1 MIDTVLL
8 AAAVALLVAVLALLA
23 ALLRRG
29 AAAVDLA
36 PLLAK
41 LAAAERAQER
51 AERALRDEMGRSR
64 EEGAAAARGLRGEVA
79 ASLKGFSDSV
89 GRYLAQVA
97 QWQKGQMD
105 TMAQQVAAL
114 SAGTDQRM
122 EQLRATVEERLERI
136 REGNERHLEEMRRTV
151 DEKLQ
156 GTLEARL
163 GESFRLVTAQL
174 EQVHRGLGEMQ
185 TLAAGVGDLKRV
197 LQNVKVRGGWG
208 EVQLG
213 SLLEQCL
220 HRDQYD
226 VNVATREGSD
236 ERVEFAI
243 RLPGRGEA
251 DAPVWLPIDAKF
263 PLEDYTRL
271 VDAHDRADPEAADA
285 AARQLEARIRLS
297 AREVSEKY
305 LHPPRTTDFAIL
317 FLPTEGLYAEVVRR
331 PGLVDALQR
340 DSRVLV
346 AGPTTLWALLSSL
359 QMGFRTLAI
368 QKRSGEVWAVLGAV
382 KSEFGKFGDVIAKV
396 QKKLQ
401 EASNQVDTVG
411 VRTRAIQRRLRG
423 VEQLS
428 DGEGERV
435 LVGPGA
441 DVFPPAAL
449 DAALPALPD
458 GHDAAAD

>member
-1 MIDTVLL
+1 MPPTVLPAL
-8 AAAVALLVAVLALLA
+8 AVVLLLA
-23 ALLRRG
+23 VMGMLAVLLRRG
-29 AAAVDLA
+29 TAAPADLA
-36 PLLAK
+36 PLVARLE
-41 LAAAERAQER
+41 AAERAQER
-51 AERALRDEMGRSR
+51 AERALRDEMARSR
-64 EEGAAAARGLRGEVA
+64 DEAGAASRALREEVSRGM
-79 ASLKGFSDSV
+79 KGFSDSV
-89 GRYLAQVA
+89 GRYLSQLA
-97 QWQKGQMD
+97 QWQKAQLD
-105 TMAQQVAAL
+105 TLAQQVAAI
-114 SAGTDQRM
+114 SGGTDQRM
-122 EQLRATVEERLERI
+122 EQLRAAVEEGLERI
-136 REGNERHLEEMRRTV
+136 RADNGRQLEEMRRTV

-163 GESFRLVTAQL
+163 GESFRVVTAQL

-243 RLPGRGEA
+243 RLPGRGEG
-251 DAPVWLPIDAKF
+251 DGPVWLPIDAKF

-271 VDAHDRADPEAADA
+271 VEAHDRADPEAADL
-285 AARQLEARIRLS
+285 AARQLEASIRLS
-297 AREVSEKY
+297 ARAVSEKY

-340 DSRVLV
+340 DCRILV

-368 QKRSGEVWAVLGAV
+368 QKRSGEVWTVLGAV
-382 KSEFGKFGDVIAKV
+382 KTEFGKFGEVIARV

-423 VEQLS
+423 VEQLPAE
-428 DGEGERV
+428 DGARV

-441 DVFPPAAL
+441 DLFPAPVI
-449 DAALPALPD
+449 DDALPGVPD
-458 GHDAAAD
+458 ADAAAD

>member
-1 MIDTVLL
+1 MTDTVLL
-8 AAAVALLVAVLALLA
+8 AITVFLLLAVLVLLVVLLQ
-23 ALLRRG
+23 RRS
-29 AAAVDLA
+29 AAVDLA
-36 PLLAK
+36 PLQQK
-41 LAAAERAQER
+41 LDAAERAQER
-51 AERALRDEMGRSR
+51 AERALREEMGRSR
-64 EEGAAAARGLRGEVA
+64 EEGAAAARGLRDEVA
-79 ASLKGFSDSV
+79 ASLKGFGDSV
-89 GRYLAQVA
+89 GRYLGQVA
-97 QWQKGQMD
+97 QMQKGQLD
-105 TMAQQVAAL
+105 GMAQQVASL

-122 EQLRATVEERLERI
+122 EQLRATVHERLERI
-136 REGNERHLEEMRRTV
+136 RADNAGQLEEMRRTV

-163 GESFRLVTAQL
+163 GESFRLVTTQL

-197 LQNVKVRGGWG
+197 LQNVKIRGGWG

-220 HRDQYD
+220 HREQYD
-226 VNVATREGSD
+226 VNVATKEGSD

-243 RLPGRGEA
+243 RLPGRGEG
-251 DAPVWLPIDAKF
+251 DGPVWLPIDAKF

-271 VDAHDRADPEAADA
+271 VEAHERADPEAADA

-297 AREVSEKY
+297 AREVSDKY

-340 DSRVLV
+340 ESRIVV
-346 AGPTTLWALLSSL
+346 AGPTTLWALLNSL

-382 KSEFGKFGDVIAKV
+382 KTEFGKFGDVIARV

-411 VRTRAIQRRLRG
+411 VRTRAIQRKLRG
-423 VEQLS
+423 VEQLADDES
-428 DGEGERV
+428 ARV
-435 LVGPGA
+435 LLAAGAEVFPAAVLNGA
-441 DVFPPAAL
+441 DETG
-449 DAALPALPD
+449 DE
-458 GHDAAAD
+458 